1 MRNWTRCTLLPLFA
15 AAVCL
20 LVFGSVAQ
28 AEPPEPI
35 DTHLALETPLPSPA
49 GESDTVV
56 AHLTTAL
63 GEPVADAGVEFLL
76 EGEPLGRART
86 DGNGTASLVI
96 RRDLAAGWYQLSARF
111 SGVPSQGL
119 QPSGT
124 STQLQITPAVLEI
137 ETVPH
142 LSGVRFSLSQDLIQ
156 DGSPLEESGGY
167 TFVSDEDGIA
177 RIGVEQIGL
186 YRITVHPW
194 HDSESGVRAEFSR
207 WLDEFTPTRQVDI
220 SSGTRLQVGFDV
232 SYLVNLKFVDP
243 DGRPIDPERVQ
254 SVTLASTLG
263 GSRTLDGAGPHR
275 LQGGRAVRR
284 EDGLEET
291 TAIYSVQ
298 SVLVDGSNVVNRSQQ
313 RFAPNDGREWQ
324 IQLLFYS
331 SHISVR
337 DALFRFPIG
346 SAVSLRYP
354 DGHSERFSLASGGEL
369 TLESLARGQY
379 QVAVDGP
386 GFSFSRPVT
395 LSRNQEV
402 DLLFISYL
410 DIAVVSVLTVSILL
424 ALLFI
429 GRSKR
434 LSDLRARLSA
444 SRRAPT
450 QEDHL

>member
-1 MRNWTRCTLLPLFA
+1 MRNWTRCILLSLVA
-15 AAVCL
+15 AAICL

-28 AEPPEPI
+28 AEPPEPV
-35 DTHLALETPLPSPA
+35 DTHLALEAPLPSPA
-49 GESDTVV
+49 GESTTVV

-86 DGNGTASLVI
+86 DGTGTASLVI
-96 RRDLAAGWYQLSARF
+96 RRDLAAGWYQLSALF

-119 QPSGT
+119 QPSST

-142 LSGVRFSLSQDLIQ
+142 LSGVRFSLTQDLSQ

-167 TFVSDEDGIA
+167 TFVSDEDGMA
-177 RIGVEQIGL
+177 RIGVEQAGL
-186 YRITVHPW
+186 YRLDVHSW
-194 HDSESGVRAEFSR
+194 DDSESGVHAEFSR
-207 WLDEFTPTRQVDI
+207 WLDEFTPSRQVDI
-220 SSGTRLQVGFDV
+220 SSSTRLQVGFDV
-232 SYLVNLKFVDP
+232 SYLVDISFVDL
-243 DGRPIDPERVQ
+243 DGRPIDPERVE
-254 SVTLASTLG
+254 SVTLTSTLG
-263 GSRTLDGAGPHR
+263 GSQTFDDPGQHW

-291 TAIYSVQ
+291 VAIYSVQ
-298 SVLVDGSNVVNRSQQ
+298 GVVVNGSNVVNRSQQ
-313 RFAPNDGREWQ
+313 RFAPNDGREWR

-331 SHISVR
+331 AHISVR
-337 DALFRFPIG
+337 DALFRFPVG
-346 SAVSLRYP
+346 SAVSVQYP
-354 DGHSERFSLASGGEL
+354 DGHSERFPLESGGGL
-369 TLESLARGQY
+369 TLGSLARGEY
-379 QVAVDGP
+379 HVSVEGP

-410 DIAVVSVLTVSILL
+410 DIAVGFVLIVSILL

-429 GRSKR
+429 GRPQL
-434 LSDLRARLSA
+434 LSTLRARLFA
-444 SRRAPT
+444 SRRAVRR
-450 QEDHL
+450 EDHL